1 MQKTIYMCF
10 SILLLSPF
18 FSLNG
23 MSPQQPAQILK
34 PQEKQPEDLQKSESQ
49 LKYDNLTIKEMEA
62 KLIQMEEEVAKME
75 LQNKIGEKN
84 IKSLESFVEC
94 DTLEDFLL
102 SVKETAAQLK
112 VILPKR
118 PETPK

>member
-1 MQKTIYMCF
+1 
-10 SILLLSPF
+10 
-18 FSLNG
+18 

>member
-1 MQKTIYMCF
+1 
-10 SILLLSPF
+10 
-18 FSLNG
+18 
-23 MSPQQPAQILK
+23 MSPQQPAQIMK

-49 LKYDNLTIKEMEA
+49 LKYMEA
-62 KLIQMEEEVAKME
+62 ELTQMEEEVAQME
-75 LQNKIGEKN
+75 LQNKIGEIN

-102 SVKETAAQLK
+102 SVKETTAQLK